1 MISSTDHN
9 AAPAAVGTPTDTDI
23 DIGDLLLPVLLRW
36 KTVVVGALI
45 AGAAAVGLS
54 YLVKPVFTATTTF
67 LPPQQQASA
76 ATALA
81 SLGSL
86 AGLATTAAGLRNPI
100 DQYIALL
107 QSTAIRDKLI
117 DQFDLMAAYEEPLR
131 TDARAVLG
139 RNVRISAGKRD
150 GIITVEVDDT
160 NPQRAAAIGNR
171 HVTELQTLTG
181 RLALTE
187 AQQRRV
193 FFEQQ
198 LQRVRDKLA
207 AAQQALEASGFSANV
222 LRAEPK
228 AAAEAYAKLRAEL
241 TAADVRMSSLR
252 SRFVD
257 GAPEIQQQASI
268 VSALQSQ
275 VAKAEAS
282 SSPVADSG
290 YISRYREFKYQET
303 LFELFA
309 RQYEIA
315 RLDESR
321 DGSMVQVIDPG
332 TPPERKSRPKRAM
345 VGVLTTLGAAL
356 LLSLWFMV
364 RHQWRKGAASPQSLR
379 RRLRAAKAGRP

>member
-9 AAPAAVGTPTDTDI
+9 AAPAAVETPTDTDI